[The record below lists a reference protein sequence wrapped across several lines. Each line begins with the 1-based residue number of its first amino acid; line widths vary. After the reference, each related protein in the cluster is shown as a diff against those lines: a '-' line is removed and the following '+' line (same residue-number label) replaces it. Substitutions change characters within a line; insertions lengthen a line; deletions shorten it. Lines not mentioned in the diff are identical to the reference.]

1 VAANGLARNSAC
13 AISAYNCTANKI
25 KITRTLSIIYANNA
39 SAINTFCK
47 KAFNSHQPFT
57 SLRSI
62 LRFRKMR
69 AGATHGLYLEESQPQ
84 LPPNRMFCNHKSKL
98 ITYVAQPADATFHA
112 FYNEVRMPT
121 AVRSHA
127 KINLGLYIGAPRP
140 DGFHGLTTVYQTLEI
155 YDVVTVTAHPAPST
169 AISLTSNDI
178 RVPTDHRNTAWKM
191 VVLAL
196 ESLNTTAEVHIH
208 IEKRLPIQGGL
219 GAGSANAVAAL
230 MGLESELWPGMGGP
244 GTGDRR
250 TRNEVGAPSIE
261 RSLLDGWEATR
272 LALAAQ
278 VGSDVPLFLI
288 GGAVLG
294 LDRGQKV
301 IPLNDI
307 DPTWCL
313 LAIPSIGVS
322 TPQAF
327 RDWDALCATE
337 GLTQD
342 ASQAKLNELSRAY
355 ASAFAGNVNFPQGQ
369 QGTGS
374 SGVLAI
380 DENLAGPQESA
391 LVRTGISSW
400 IQNDFERVV
409 FPQHPSLAE
418 IKRILAAPATPEAA
432 LPAGSLMASLSGSGS
447 ALFGL
452 YQAQGDAEAAKL
464 RIMSSF
470 QESEVRTI
478 LTRTLPRQAY
488 WRDMLL
494 Q

>member
-1 VAANGLARNSAC
+1 
-13 AISAYNCTANKI
+13 
-25 KITRTLSIIYANNA
+25 
-39 SAINTFCK
+39 
-47 KAFNSHQPFT
+47 
-57 SLRSI
+57 
-62 LRFRKMR
+62 
-69 AGATHGLYLEESQPQ
+69 
-84 LPPNRMFCNHKSKL
+84 
-98 ITYVAQPADATFHA
+98 
-112 FYNEVRMPT
+112 MPT

-155 YDVVTVTAHPAPST
+155 YDVVTVTAHRAPT
-169 AISLTSNDI
+169 TTISLTSNDM
-178 RVPTDHRNTAWKM
+178 RVPTDDRNTAWKM
-191 VVLAL
+191 VALAL
-196 ESLNTTAEVHIH
+196 ESLKISAEVQIH

-230 MGLESELWPGMGGP
+230 IALESELWPDNKPGAPGAGSPQTGLRLWGGDPSHLETGEGKP
-244 GTGDRR
+244 GTG
-250 TRNEVGAPSIE
+250 EVKPDTWESK
-261 RSLLDGWEATR
+261 RLD
-272 LALAAQ
+272 LAAQ

-294 LDRGQKV
+294 LDRGQNV
-301 IPLNDI
+301 LPLNDI
-307 DPTWCL
+307 EPTWCL
-313 LAIPSIGVS
+313 LAIPAVGVS

-327 RDWDALCATE
+327 RDWDRLCATE
-337 GLTQD
+337 GLTPE
-342 ASQAKLNELSRAY
+342 ASHAKLNELSRAY
-355 ASAFAGNVNFPQGQ
+355 ASAFAGNVNFQQGQ

-374 SGVLAI
+374 SGVLAY
-380 DENLAGPQESA
+380 DENLAGPKESA

-418 IKRILAAPATPEAA
+418 IKRILLAPASPEEAIH
-432 LPAGSLMASLSGSGS
+432 ASLSGSGS

-452 YQAQGDAEAAKL
+452 YHTREDAESAKS
-464 RIMSSF
+464 RIMSSLK
-470 QESEVRTI
+470 ESEVRTI